1 MNSARDGGGP
11 LVSIV
16 IPTWNSAAVLADA
29 LQSLADQ
36 SWRDFEVVIS
46 DGASSDATLAIAQG
60 YADRLPALRIDS
72 RKDGGVYDAINRGV
86 ALARGTWFL
95 VLGSDDRL
103 HAADTLA
110 RVASQLAGDGAEQ
123 FVYGDVLV
131 MDGPDRGQRY
141 AGPMPLKRLF
151 ARNICQQSIFYRRG
165 LFDALGGFDMRY
177 RLYADWDFNLRAA
190 FLGPTRWIDVV
201 VADYAA
207 TGMSSGAT
215 DATYLREQPGL
226 IRAELLRRAHDRASW
241 PLQDHL
247 LRVANRLRRR
257 GDWTGCLDYIGSY
270 LKLLALRLPAWW
282 RRASTTIPG

>member
-1 MNSARDGGGP
+1 MNGSRDDDGP
-11 LVSIV
+11 RVSIV
-16 IPTWNSAAVLADA
+16 IPTWNSAAVLAHA
-29 LQSLADQ
+29 LESLATQ
-36 SWRDFEVVIS
+36 TWRDFEVVIS
-46 DGASSDATLAIAQG
+46 DGASTDATLAIAQG
-60 YADRLPALRIDS
+60 YTERLPALRIDS
-72 RKDGGVYDAINRGV
+72 RKDSGVYDAINRGV
-86 ALARGTWFL
+86 TLARGAWFL

-110 RVASQLAGDGAEQ
+110 QIAPHLAADGADRM
-123 FVYGDVLV
+123 VYGDVLV

-165 LFDALGGFDMRY
+165 LFDALGGFDARY

-190 FLGPTRWIDVV
+190 FVAPTRWVDLI

-215 DATYLREQPGL
+215 DETYLREQPGL
-226 IRAELLRRAHDRASW
+226 IRDELFRRAQDRASW

-247 LRVANRLRRR
+247 LRVANRARRR
-257 GDWTGCLDYIGSY
+257 GDWAGCLDWIGSY
-270 LKLLALRLPAWW
+270 LRLLALRVPVWW
-282 RRASTTIPG
+282 RRVSASLPG